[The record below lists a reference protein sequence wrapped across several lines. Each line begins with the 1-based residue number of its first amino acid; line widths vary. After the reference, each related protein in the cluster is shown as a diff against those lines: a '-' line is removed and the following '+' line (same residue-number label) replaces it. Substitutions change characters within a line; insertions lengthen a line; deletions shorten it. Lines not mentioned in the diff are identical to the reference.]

1 MTIVLYLMEYLKP
14 YTQQQIVV
22 TTLTLFLGG
31 IFTRKIYKNKNFKE
45 MERKKTWKRCAKLI
59 FKNKFFKNTN

>member
-1 MTIVLYLMEYLKP
+1 MEYLKP

-31 IFTRKIYKNKNFKE
+31 IFTRKIYKNKNLLTE
-45 MERKKTWKRCAKLI
+45 MERKRITMEKISKMK
-59 FKNKFFKNTN
+59 